1 MAITG
6 LTTPAM
12 VLFVHVKVIGK
23 NTVAAVAHWIR
34 HRSITER
41 LPTESFIVIDVS

>member
-6 LTTPAM
+6 LTTPAT

-23 NTVAAVAHWIR
+23 NTVAAVAHWLR
-34 HRSITER
+34 HRSITEK
-41 LPTESFIVIDVS
+41 LPRESFMVFDVG